1 MAVRDDA
8 LLTAATQVLLRQPTA
23 SLAEV
28 AAATGVSRTT
38 LYSRFPTRQVLL
50 VGLAQ
55 APMDLVE
62 KAYADADLDDADV
75 PASLLRVVERLVP
88 LGERVEFLL
97 RERSLDDEPEIVARY
112 AELDAP
118 LIAFVTRAQR
128 AGALRGDLPARWVV
142 ASLNGSVYAAWEAIA
157 DGRLAPRDAPRLVLG
172 TVLDGVRSAQPD
184 GARP

>member
-38 LYSRFPTRQVLL
+38 LYSRFPTRQALL

-55 APMDLVE
+55 AALDLVE
-62 KAYADADLDDADV
+62 KAYVDARLDDGPFDEDGV
-75 PASLLRVVERLVP
+75 TASLMRVVELLVP

-97 RERSLDDEPEIVARY
+97 RERSLDDEPELVARY
-112 AELDAP
+112 AELDRP
-118 LIAFVTRAQR
+118 LIEFVARAQQ
-128 AGALRGDLPARWVV
+128 AGELRSDLPAWWIV
-142 ASLNGSVYAAWEAIA
+142 ASLAGSVYAAWEAIA
-157 DGRLAPRDAPRLVLG
+157 DGRLAPRDAPALVLG
-172 TVLDGVRSAQPD
+172 SVLDGVR
-184 GARP
+184 AR